1 VGRLTPALRRVR
13 ADARCFARSTIIL
26 RRPIAQHVLLRD
38 VAIAARD
45 AGRSCYF
52 RPLFDRPRHWA
63 AQRTP
68 RPVPTLTAK

>member
-1 VGRLTPALRRVR
+1 MGRLNASLRRSRVDVR
-13 ADARCFARSTIIL
+13 AWSRHGRRHRPDTHYPCMHDAAT
-26 RRPIAQHVLLRD
+26 
-38 VAIAARD
+38 AARE

-68 RPVPTLTAK
+68 RQATSAAK

>member
-1 VGRLTPALRRVR
+1 MGRLTIAVRKSR
-13 ADARCFARSTIIL
+13 ADPRAWS
-26 RRPIAQHVLLRD
+26 RRAGVERPWSPYPRMHDAAV
-38 VAIAARD
+38 AARE

-68 RPVPTLTAK
+68 RQASLGSK